1 MGIRK
6 RAFTLVELAIM
17 LSIVGVLL
25 ILALGIVKSVAN
37 QYGAPYYNAYN
48 SLKKAAYNVLA
59 DMYKPVSQVRPFPTT
74 SNQLCERLIEFINTS
89 AAPTCTNADVNA
101 NADNIG
107 STTLRFIGSNAF
119 RYYISAKQTNI
130 TISGKT
136 VEWFVIYVDIN
147 GEKGPNSVQKVRNS
161 MPDII
166 PFAITTR
173 GEIIPMGYPTISTK
187 YMTAKIKYPNA
198 YNATTG
204 QLIEDRYSPST
215 SYFDARAKAWGTT
228 QTVDIVE
235 TIDFTSRLSAN
246 NLARK
251 FYSNPT
257 ASAVQ
262 TSVILP
268 DGYRAGCAAGEY
280 NCRVIVDSF
289 VGRRF

>member
-1 MGIRK
+1 MGTRK

-25 ILALGIVKSVAN
+25 ILALSIVKSVTN

-59 DMYKPVSQVRPFPTT
+59 DMHQTPPRPFPTT
-74 SNQLCERLIEFINTS
+74 SRDLCSRLAEFINTS
-89 AAPTCTNADVNA
+89 EVPTCTNTDVNA

-107 STTLRFIGSNAF
+107 SQTLRFIGSNAF
-119 RYYISAKQTNI
+119 KYYISAKQTNI
-130 TISGKT
+130 TIGGKT

-161 MPDII
+161 LPDII

-173 GEIIPMGYPTISTK
+173 GEVLPMGYPTISTK
-187 YMTAKIKYPNA
+187 YMTAKVKYPNG

-204 QLIEDRYSPST
+204 QLIEDRYSAST
-215 SYFDARAKAWGTT
+215 FYFDAKGKAWGST
-228 QTVDIVE
+228 QTVDVIE

-251 FYSNPT
+251 FYSNPA
-257 ASAVQ
+257 ASAIQ
-262 TSVILP
+262 GSTILP
-268 DGYRAGCAAGEY
+268 DGYRAGCVAGEY
-280 NCRVIVDSF
+280 TCRIIIDSF
-289 VGRRF
+289 MGRRF